1 MGVMAY
7 GHIMS
12 FMYDVGRGV
21 CEFLHEDEQCDP
33 DTLPQIVH
41 EYAQTANWLD
51 IFLLRKQIK
60 HYLARYAVDGAVAH
74 YDPPFNQEL
83 RFVEERFNCQL
94 LEFLNQVL
102 ILLEE
107 EIGDKRYRFVDKL
120 ISHIYIRCIRV

>member
-1 MGVMAY
+1 MAY
-7 GHIMS
+7 GYIMS

-21 CEFLHEDEQCDP
+21 GEFLHEDEQCVP

-74 YDPPFNQEL
+74 YDPPFDQEL
-83 RFVEERFNCQL
+83 CFVEERFNCHL
-94 LEFLNQVL
+94 FEFLNTVL
-102 ILLEE
+102 VLLEG
-107 EIGDKRYRFVDKL
+107 EIGNKHCRAVDKV
-120 ISHIYIRCIRV
+120 ISHIYIRCIKK

>member
-1 MGVMAY
+1 MAY

-12 FMYDVGRGV
+12 FMYDVGRSVG
-21 CEFLHEDEQCDP
+21 EFLHEGDQCDP

-41 EYAQTANWLD
+41 EYVQTANWLD

-83 RFVEERFNCQL
+83 CFVEERFNCRL
-94 LEFLNQVL
+94 FEFLNQVL
-102 ILLEE
+102 ILLQE
-107 EIGDKRYRFVDKL
+107 EIGKKHHRFVDKWIGHL
-120 ISHIYIRCIRV
+120 YIRCIRK